1 MESISQA
8 MNKLGIRAL
17 AYDKIKQKAKSK
29 LLLLAFAENKR
40 GIWELKLISILL
52 KNIMFRWICA
62 IKSNEN
68 KIEKSC
74 AKHRLGAIDI

>member
-29 LLLLAFAENKR
+29 LLLLAFAEHKR
-40 GIWELKLISILL
+40 GNLGVRTYFHS
-52 KNIMFRWICA
+52 
-62 IKSNEN
+62 
-68 KIEKSC
+68 
-74 AKHRLGAIDI
+74 AKKYYASMNMCY